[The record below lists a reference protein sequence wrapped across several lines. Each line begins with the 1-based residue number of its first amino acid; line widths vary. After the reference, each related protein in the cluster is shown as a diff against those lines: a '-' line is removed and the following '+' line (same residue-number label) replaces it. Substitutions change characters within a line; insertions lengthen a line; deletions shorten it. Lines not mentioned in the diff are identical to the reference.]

1 MRYFINKKEPLNINH
16 LSVKDKMQAI
26 FDWFETGIEVIS
38 DRLDDSIFIPIFRI
52 RFNGA
57 ILELKVSRTLIE
69 DFSDYNHDKNYI
81 IFLDKKSIYEGN
93 LKISCKKI
101 SK

>member
-16 LSVKDKMQAI
+16 FSVKDKMQAI

-38 DRLDDSIFIPIFRI
+38 DRLDDSIFMPIFRI

-57 ILELKVSRTLIE
+57 ILDLKVNSTLIE